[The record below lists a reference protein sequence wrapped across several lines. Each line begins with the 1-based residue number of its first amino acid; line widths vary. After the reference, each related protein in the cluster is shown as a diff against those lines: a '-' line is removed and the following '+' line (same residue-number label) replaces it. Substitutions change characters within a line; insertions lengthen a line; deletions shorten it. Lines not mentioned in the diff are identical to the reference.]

1 MAQKKKHSK
10 HRPPSAEN
18 LLVQRAGDAS
28 LVAEVANGGW
38 VVALLCL
45 MMALTPSVGVPQ
57 ETLLQDTLKSMV
69 VSFSALGAGLL
80 FFVQQRTRREDLRW
94 HAMMWLPVSLML
106 YALFSMVWSHAYL
119 GGVEAIRWFVFSL
132 LVWTGLNTL
141 SRERLPALAWAIHGG
156 AVIASVWTALQF
168 WINFSYFSQGPNPA
182 STFANRNFFA
192 EYVVC
197 ALPFSFWLLAQTRAS
212 KLLLGLT
219 FTSALSIVALLMTG
233 TRSAL
238 AAMWLLLFV
247 VFPLVGFLYRRHLA
261 FSTWSGLQRILVV
274 ILLLVTVF
282 GLGSIQSGNPKVLA
296 ELKGQTA
303 LERGLSRTASAIG
316 EDEFKTGSFSIRL
329 AMWKATGKMIQDNP
343 LAGVG
348 AGAWEVFA
356 PLYQTAESQLE
367 TDYYAHNEFLQL
379 LAEYGLVGW
388 LFVMALL
395 AYLSAAA
402 WRTFKNR
409 SEAAQ
414 AEAPLRATALA
425 SLLALLIVSNAGF
438 PWRLAGTGA
447 IFAICLAV
455 LAASDA
461 RLYKSNRWAA
471 TALAWRPAYSR
482 QMALTMMLLA
492 ALATYISR
500 QAAESEEKI
509 VKAVQMALAISQSR
523 DPNNPRWEAT
533 KSAMLN
539 SLGQGISINPHYRKL
554 TPMVADEMARW
565 GDWKTAIRVWETV
578 VPSRPYVVAI
588 LANIARGYVQ
598 TGNLERAVYYLER
611 CKKIQPQAP
620 AVRSLEIILL
630 SRTGQESEAIRLTKK
645 SLAENVFDR
654 DIVNGAWVLG
664 LRNGD
669 FDLAIQ
675 GMELRNRKWPAEQ
688 GDGLLNLGNL
698 YAHQKNDEAKAL
710 SLYREA
716 LAATSKEED
725 REAIR
730 KKIPAAFL
738 AKL

>member
-1 MAQKKKHSK
+1 MAQKKKHPKHLAAPSK
-10 HRPPSAEN
+10 N
-18 LLVQRAGDAS
+18 
-28 LVAEVANGGW
+28 LVANRTGATPLVTEVVNGGW
-38 VVALLCL
+38 VVAIFCF
-45 MMALTPSVGVPQ
+45 MMFLTPAIGVPH

-69 VSFSALGAGLL
+69 VAFSALGAGLL
-80 FFVQQRTRREDLRW
+80 FFVQQRTRRENLRW
-94 HAMMWLPVSLML
+94 HALMWLPVMLML
-106 YALFSMVWSHAYL
+106 YALCSMVWSHAYL
-119 GGVEAIRWFVFSL
+119 GGVEAIRWFIFSL
-132 LVWTGLNTL
+132 ILWIGLNTL
-141 SRERLPALAWAIHGG
+141 SGERLPALAWAIHGG
-156 AVIASVWTALQF
+156 AVVASVWTALQF
-168 WINFSYFSQGPNPA
+168 WIDFSYFAQGPNPA

-197 ALPFSFWLLAQTRAS
+197 ALPFSFWLLVQTRAS
-212 KLLLGLT
+212 RWLMGLT
-219 FTSALSIVALLMTG
+219 FTSALIIVALLMTG

-247 VFPLVGFLYRRHLA
+247 VFPLVVFLYRRQLA
-261 FSTWSGLQRILVV
+261 FPAWSGVQRILVAL
-274 ILLLVTVF
+274 LLLVTVL
-282 GLGSIQSGNPKVLA
+282 GLGSLETGNPKVRADLM
-296 ELKGQTA
+296 GQTA
-303 LERGLSRTASAIG
+303 LERGFRRTASVVG

-329 AMWKATGKMIQDNP
+329 AMWKATGRMIQDHP
-343 LAGVG
+343 LTGVG

-367 TDYYAHNEFLQL
+367 TDYYAHNEILQL

-395 AYLSAAA
+395 VYLAAAA

-414 AEAPLRATALA
+414 AEAPLRATALS
-425 SLLALLIVSNAGF
+425 SLLALMIVSNAGF
-438 PWRLAGTGA
+438 PWRLTSTGA

-461 RLYKSNRWAA
+461 RLYRSSRWAA
-471 TALAWRPAYSR
+471 TALAWRPACSR
-482 QMALTMMLLA
+482 QMALTTVLLTALA
-492 ALATYISR
+492 AYISY
-500 QAAESEEKI
+500 QAAEAEEKI

-523 DPNNPRWEAT
+523 DPNNPRWEPT

-554 TPMVADEMARW
+554 TPMVADELAHW

-598 TGNLERAVYYLER
+598 TGDLERAIDYLDR

-645 SLAENVFDR
+645 SLAEDVFDR
-654 DIVNGAWVLG
+654 DLVNGAWVLG
-664 LRNGD
+664 LRSGD
-669 FDLAIQ
+669 YDLAIQ
-675 GMELRNRKWPAEQ
+675 GMELRNRKWPAERV
-688 GDGLLNLGNL
+688 DGLLNLGNL
-698 YAHQKNDEAKAL
+698 YAHEKNDEAKAL

-716 LAATSKEED
+716 LAAAPEQD
-725 REAIR
+725 RGAVRE
-730 KKIPAAFL
+730 KIPASFL
-738 AKL
+738 VKL